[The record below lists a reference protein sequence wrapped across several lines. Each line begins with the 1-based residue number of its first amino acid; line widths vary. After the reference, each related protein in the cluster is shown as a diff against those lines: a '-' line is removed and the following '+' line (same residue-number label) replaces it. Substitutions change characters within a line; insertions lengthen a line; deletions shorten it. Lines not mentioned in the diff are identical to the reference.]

1 MSPSFSIVIPSYN
14 YGRFIERAILSVLR
28 QPYDGAVQCI
38 VADGGSQDET
48 VAVLKKYDSSII
60 WWSRKDKGFV
70 DAVQQ
75 AMGVAT
81 GEICGILSA
90 DDYYLSGAFE
100 GAAAAFRKARNA
112 GFVSGREVLMR
123 DYGEI
128 ITISRAAG
136 VIDPRA
142 VLFFNVQQNSTFF
155 RAAAYRELGGMRR
168 LSEHDGAAEIDLW
181 YRMSHLRPGRYIEGV
196 NSVCIDHAGQMTQN
210 GQPFYDNL
218 VRMVESCEQ
227 DPRFGGTFRLSPD
240 DRRKLYAFWDL
251 LWTWRTKGRRAE
263 AVQKARV
270 YAGDPDP
277 DPRMQ
282 FLIDDLL
289 GGNAPAPSGYVR
301 RAWRLLREGRMPQG
315 IPARVGKTVL
325 RNIPRRH
332 GKRWIDGIGVLDF
345 EWWRRQGA
353 GAQRGAIHR
362 LAQRLTRVGRRIAQM
377 LEDLFQSRDH
387 RSIFAEIVRT
397 NVWRSEESASGTGST
412 FEQTATIRA
421 ELPAL
426 FAEFQID
433 SMLDAPCG
441 DFNWQSAMRLPTR
454 YLGCDVLPELIEANK
469 ARHARPGVHF
479 FTANI
484 IRDEL
489 PSVDLILCRD
499 CLVHLSN
506 KDVARALANLA
517 RSGSRYLLATT
528 FPGRTTNV
536 DIKTGDWRPL
546 NLELSPFCLPP
557 PLRLINEKCAEGDG
571 AYADK
576 SLGLWDLRSFR
587 ARTESL
593 LCT

>member
-48 VAVLKKYDSSII
+48 VAILKKYDASIT

-100 GAAAAFRKARNA
+100 GAAAAFRKAGNA
-112 GFVSGREVLMR
+112 GFVAGREVLMR
-123 DYGEI
+123 ESGRI
-128 ITISRAAG
+128 ITISSAAG

-155 RAAAYRELGGMRR
+155 RAAAYREVGGMRR

-181 YRMSHLRPGRYIEGV
+181 YRMSHLRPGRYIEDV

-227 DPRFGGTFRLSPD
+227 DPRFGDTFRLSPG

-270 YAGDPDP
+270 YAADPDP
-277 DPRMQ
+277 DPRIQ

-289 GGNAPAPSGYVR
+289 GTSAPAPPGYAQ
-301 RAWRLLREGRMPQG
+301 RAWRLLREGRMPRG
-315 IPARVGKTVL
+315 IPARIGKAVL
-325 RNIPRRH
+325 RNLPRRR
-332 GKRWIDGIGVLDF
+332 GKRWIDGIGVLEL
-345 EWWRRQGA
+345 EWWRRKSA
-353 GAQRGAIHR
+353 GAHFKNRFVLQLVRP
-362 LAQRLTRVGRRIAQM
+362 GRRIARL
-377 LEDLFQSRDH
+377 LEDLFQSRNH

-412 FEQTATIRA
+412 IEQTATLRA
-421 ELPAL
+421 ELPPL
-426 FAEFQID
+426 FVEFQIC

-441 DFNWQSAMRLPTR
+441 DFNWQSAMRLPER
-454 YLGCDVLPELIEANK
+454 YLGCDVLPELVEGNK
-469 ARHARPGVHF
+469 ARHARPGVQF

-484 IRDEL
+484 IRDDL

-517 RSGSRYLLATT
+517 RSDSRYLLATT

-536 DIKTGDWRPL
+536 DIKTGGWRPL

-557 PLRLINEKCAEGDG
+557 PLRLINEKCTEGDG

-576 SLGLWDLRSFR
+576 SLGLWDLRSLR
-587 ARTESL
+587 ERTEARFG
-593 LCT
+593 T